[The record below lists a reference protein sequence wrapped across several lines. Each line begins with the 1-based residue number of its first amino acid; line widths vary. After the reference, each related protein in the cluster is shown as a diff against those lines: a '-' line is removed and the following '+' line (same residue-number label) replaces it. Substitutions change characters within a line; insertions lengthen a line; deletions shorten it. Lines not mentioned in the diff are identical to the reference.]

1 MKRRN
6 YIPSSTSPSDA
17 TKSTGST
24 SGSILWVSSPL
35 LAVEWSTQLLPSFS
49 GTFSGQVSPRML
61 MICSYSI
68 RDFSGVDLGLVES
81 RSARNALW
89 YFITAIVAAILIF
102 FQQYFLIH
110 TAETLTGKLR
120 SMMFRGI
127 LRQDIAFFD
136 EDKNSTGALTSKL
149 ADQPQ
154 KVQGLAGVT
163 LGTIV
168 QSISTIVT
176 GMIIGLIYGPK
187 LAAIG
192 MCGSGRFST

>member
-1 MKRRN
+1 
-6 YIPSSTSPSDA
+6 
-17 TKSTGST
+17 
-24 SGSILWVSSPL
+24 
-35 LAVEWSTQLLPSFS
+35 
-49 GTFSGQVSPRML
+49 

-192 MCGSGRFST
+192 MCRFGRLST

>member
-1 MKRRN
+1 
-6 YIPSSTSPSDA
+6 
-17 TKSTGST
+17 
-24 SGSILWVSSPL
+24 
-35 LAVEWSTQLLPSFS
+35 
-49 GTFSGQVSPRML
+49 
-61 MICSYSI
+61 
-68 RDFSGVDLGLVES
+68 
-81 RSARNALW
+81 LW
-89 YFITAIVAAILIF
+89 YFITAIVASMLIF

-192 MCGSGRFST
+192 TSDFTRVFACSCSSRYRMHSPARVCWLYSIEGECPRTAL

>member
-1 MKRRN
+1 
-6 YIPSSTSPSDA
+6 
-17 TKSTGST
+17 
-24 SGSILWVSSPL
+24 
-35 LAVEWSTQLLPSFS
+35 
-49 GTFSGQVSPRML
+49 
-61 MICSYSI
+61 
-68 RDFSGVDLGLVES
+68 
-81 RSARNALW
+81 
-89 YFITAIVAAILIF
+89 
-102 FQQYFLIH
+102 
-110 TAETLTGKLR
+110 
-120 SMMFRGI
+120 MFRGI

-192 MCGSGRFST
+192 KSNECAWGFDAKIHFQVSHVFLCSSLLVTLG

>member
-1 MKRRN
+1 
-6 YIPSSTSPSDA
+6 
-17 TKSTGST
+17 
-24 SGSILWVSSPL
+24 
-35 LAVEWSTQLLPSFS
+35 
-49 GTFSGQVSPRML
+49 
-61 MICSYSI
+61 
-68 RDFSGVDLGLVES
+68 
-81 RSARNALW
+81 LW
-89 YFITAIVAAILIF
+89 YFITAIVAALLIF

-192 MCGSGRFST
+192 KCLSMVSRLVLIPSKGIACIPLLVSAGYIRLRVSSSVLPRAMH